1 MGIPHRFPYDRP
13 FVIRFRCPACNQ
25 KIKLREEDAGR
36 LGDCPKCKAP
46 VEAPRIEVNLPG
58 ASETRD
64 DFEPG
69 DEVGEYKLEKLVGRG
84 GFAQVWRATK
94 DQGLPV
100 AIKIP
105 HDTGAVRE
113 LLNEGMQLRRLN
125 HPNIV
130 RTIDINLK
138 ALPPHIVL
146 EYVDGTALYS
156 LVKRNR
162 TAGEFFPLAFIE
174 KIFLQVLDG
183 VTYAHAQTPPVVHA
197 DLKPHNVLIADQVAR
212 IVDFGLGR
220 EEKKLDRILS
230 TSVQLKSKRKL
241 LGTEAYMAPE
251 QKKGEATDERTDIFA
266 LGMMLQEMLCNEVYC
281 GHTLPGELNPLA
293 KQLDAVVKRATA
305 AFPKMRYQ
313 TVGELR
319 EGFVAVVRPGGAA
332 ARAFPGEAAAAAR
345 PGSGIRPA
353 VGEASGSGIRPS
365 ALDTLAPPRNK
376 TSVTPVTQMD
386 AAVDG
391 LPGPG
396 EASVRPAVAVLEA
409 VSPSIAAVAVA
420 EEEDLPD
427 VKPLAVLLRDPRF
440 IWIAGLF
447 ALVALALLLSLL

>member
-1 MGIPHRFPYDRP
+1 MGNPHPFPYHLP
-13 FVIRFRCPACNQ
+13 LVIRFRCPACNQ

-58 ASETRD
+58 SSEMRD

-84 GFAQVWRATK
+84 GFAQVWCAKK

-100 AIKIP
+100 AVKIP

-146 EYVDGTALYS
+146 EYVDGTSLYA

-162 TAGEFFPLAFIE
+162 TAGEFFPMAFIE

-230 TSVQLKSKRKL
+230 TSVQVKSKRRL

-293 KQLDAVVKRATA
+293 KPLDAVVKRATS

-313 TVGELR
+313 TVAELR
-319 EGFVAVVRPGGAA
+319 EAFVAVVRPGA
-332 ARAFPGEAAAAAR
+332 PGTSVAAR
-345 PGSGIRPA
+345 PGSGIRPG
-353 VGEASGSGIRPS
+353 VGEASGSGIRPP
-365 ALDTLAPPRNK
+365 AFDTQPPPRNG

-386 AAVDG
+386 AAVTMADG
-391 LPGPG
+391 PA
-396 EASVRPAVAVLEA
+396 EAAFRPAVAMLTA
-409 VSPSIAAVAVA
+409 PSPAAAAVAVA
-420 EEEDLPD
+420 EDDELPD
-427 VKPLAVLLRDPRF
+427 VKPLAALVRDPRF
-440 IWIAGLF
+440 MWIAGLI

>member
-1 MGIPHRFPYDRP
+1 M
-13 FVIRFRCPACNQ
+13 IRFRCPACNQ

-58 ASETRD
+58 SGEMRE

-69 DEVGEYKLEKLVGRG
+69 DEVGEYRLEKLVGKG
-84 GFAQVWRATK
+84 GFAQVWCARK
-94 DQGLPV
+94 EQGLPV

-130 RTIDINLK
+130 RTIDISLK
-138 ALPPHIVL
+138 SLPPHIVL
-146 EYVDGTALYS
+146 EYVDGTSLYT

-162 TAGEFFPLAFIE
+162 TAGEFFPLAFVE
-174 KIFLQVLDG
+174 RIFLQVLDG
-183 VTYAHAQTPPVVHA
+183 VEYAHGLTPPVVHA
-197 DLKPHNVLIADQVAR
+197 DLKPHNVLVADQVAR

-230 TSVQLKSKRKL
+230 TSVQVKSKRKL

-293 KQLDAVVKRATA
+293 RPLDPVVRKATA
-305 AFPKMRYQ
+305 AFAKMRYQ
-313 TVGELR
+313 TVRELR
-319 EGFVAVVRPGGAA
+319 E
-332 ARAFPGEAAAAAR
+332 AFTAAAR
-345 PGSGIRPA
+345 PGGASASGIRVSLAGAPEPRAATSGTPA
-353 VGEASGSGIRPS
+353 TA
-365 ALDTLAPPRNK
+365 
-376 TSVTPVTQMD
+376 MD
-386 AAVDG
+386 AAVE
-391 LPGPG
+391 PGTGP
-396 EASVRPAVAVLEA
+396 EAEGVRPAVAVLDAPSPARAEA
-409 VSPSIAAVAVA
+409 LAMEPGDI
-420 EEEDLPD
+420 PD
-427 VKPLAVLLRDPRF
+427 VQPLAALLRDPRF
-440 IWIAGLF
+440 LWIAGAI
-447 ALVALALLLSLL
+447 ALVAVALLLSLL

>member
-1 MGIPHRFPYDRP
+1 M
-13 FVIRFRCPACNQ
+13 IRFRCPTCNQ

-36 LGDCPKCKAP
+36 LGDCPKCKGP
-46 VEAPRIEVNLPG
+46 LEAPRIEINLPG
-58 ASETRD
+58 ASEMKD

-69 DEVGEYKLEKLVGRG
+69 DEVGEYILEKLVGRG
-84 GFAQVWRATK
+84 GFAQVWCARK

-146 EYVDGTALYS
+146 EYVDGTSLYS

-183 VTYAHAQTPPVVHA
+183 VTYAHAQSPPVVHA

-251 QKKGEATDERTDIFA
+251 QKKGEPTDERTDIFA
-266 LGMMLQEMLCNEVYC
+266 LGMMLQEMVCNEVYC
-281 GHTLPGELNPLA
+281 GHTLPGELNPLG
-293 KQLDAVVKRATA
+293 KPLDAVVKRATA

-313 TVGELR
+313 SVEELR
-319 EGFVAVVRPGGAA
+319 EGFMSVVRPGISRPVPGGTAGAA
-332 ARAFPGEAAAAAR
+332 K
-345 PGSGIRPA
+345 PGSGIRPQ
-353 VGEASGSGIRPS
+353 VGESAGSGIRPS
-365 ALDTLAPPRNK
+365 ALDAPSPPRNG
-376 TSVTPVTQMD
+376 TSVTPSTRMD
-386 AAVDG
+386 ASVDA
-391 LPGPG
+391 LPNPAEG
-396 EASVRPAVAVLEA
+396 SIRPAVAVLTA
-409 VSPSIAAVAVA
+409 PSPVAAAVANVA
-420 EEEDLPD
+420 PDDVPD
-427 VKPLAVLLRDPRF
+427 VKPLAMLLKDPR
-440 IWIAGLF
+440 ILWIAGLF
-447 ALVALALLLSLL
+447 ALLALALLLSLL

>member
-1 MGIPHRFPYDRP
+1 L
-13 FVIRFRCPACNQ
+13 IRFRCPGCNQ

-36 LGDCPKCKAP
+36 LGDCPKCKGP
-46 VEAPRIEVNLPG
+46 LEAPRIEINLPG
-58 ASETRD
+58 SGEMRD

-69 DEVGEYKLEKLVGRG
+69 DEVGEYILEKLVGRG
-84 GFAQVWRATK
+84 GFAQVWCAKK

-146 EYVDGTALYS
+146 EYVDGTSLYS

-183 VTYAHAQTPPVVHA
+183 VTYAHSQTPPVVHA

-266 LGMMLQEMLCNEVYC
+266 LGMMLQEMICNEVYC
-281 GHTLPGELNPLA
+281 GHTLPGELNPLG
-293 KQLDAVVKRATA
+293 KPLDVVVKRATA
-305 AFPKMRYQ
+305 AFSKMRYQ
-313 TVGELR
+313 SVEELR
-319 EGFVAVVRPGGAA
+319 EAFLAAVRPGGGASGVI
-332 ARAFPGEAAAAAR
+332 RAVPGAAAAAAK
-345 PGSGIRPA
+345 PGSGIRPP
-353 VGEASGSGIRPS
+353 VGDPSGSGIRPS
-365 ALDTLAPPRNK
+365 PLTTSGPPRNGA
-376 TSVTPVTQMD
+376 SVTPLTRMD
-386 AAVDG
+386 AAVEAP
-391 LPGPG
+391 PGPG
-396 EASVRPAVAVLEA
+396 EAAVRPAVAVMTA
-409 VSPSIAAVAVA
+409 PSPAAIAVA
-420 EEEDLPD
+420 EDPD
-427 VKPLAVLLRDPRF
+427 MPEVKPLAALLRDPRF
-440 IWIAGLF
+440 LWIAGLF
-447 ALVALALLLSLL
+447 GLLALAILLSLF

>member
-1 MGIPHRFPYDRP
+1 M
-13 FVIRFRCPACNQ
+13 IRFRCPACNQ

-58 ASETRD
+58 SGEMRE

-69 DEVGEYKLEKLVGRG
+69 DEVGEYTLEKLVGKG
-84 GFAQVWRATK
+84 GFAQVWSARK
-94 DQGLPV
+94 NGGPPV

-130 RTIDINLK
+130 RTIDISLK
-138 ALPPHIVL
+138 SLPPHIVL
-146 EYVDGTALYS
+146 EYVDGTSLYT

-162 TAGEFFPLAFIE
+162 TGGEFFPLAFVE
-174 KIFLQVLDG
+174 RIFLQVLDG
-183 VTYAHAQTPPVVHA
+183 VEYAHGQTPPVVHA

-230 TSVQLKSKRKL
+230 TSVQVKSKRKL

-251 QKKGEATDERTDIFA
+251 QKKGEPTDERTDIFA

-293 KQLDAVVKRATA
+293 RPLDAVVRKATA
-305 AFPKMRYQ
+305 AFGKMRYQ
-313 TVGELR
+313 SVKELR
-319 EGFVAVVRPGGAA
+319 EAFAA
-332 ARAFPGEAAAAAR
+332 AL
-345 PGSGIRPA
+345 RPA
-353 VGEASGSGIRPS
+353 GKESGLRLSLASQP
-365 ALDTLAPPRNK
+365 DPRAA
-376 TSVTPVTQMD
+376 TPATRMD
-386 AAVDG
+386 AAVE
-391 LPGPG
+391 PGSGPSESG
-396 EASVRPAVAVLEA
+396 VRPAVAALTA
-409 VSPSIAAVAVA
+409 PSPAGADALPL
-420 EEEDLPD
+420 EEDLPQ
-427 VKPLAVLLRDPRF
+427 VPPLAALLRDPRF
-440 IWIAGLF
+440 LWIAGAI
-447 ALVALALLLSLL
+447 ALVAVALLLSLL